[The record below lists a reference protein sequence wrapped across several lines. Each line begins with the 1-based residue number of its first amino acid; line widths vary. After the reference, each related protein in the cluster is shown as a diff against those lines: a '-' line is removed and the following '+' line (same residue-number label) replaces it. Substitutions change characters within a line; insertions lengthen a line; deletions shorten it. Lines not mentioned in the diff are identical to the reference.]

1 MVSEL
6 VRRRSRSAGYIT
18 LVKTKYD
25 NHVSLMMCTECGH
38 ISENEKRYKEH
49 LKEPRHIN
57 NYRDL
62 AYKGKI
68 FRYFQIKDN
77 YNLVFDDLLN
87 VQGCINFLFSDPKK
101 RQLWLKV
108 WFDKLEKAESTN
120 ANDFE
125 LSEEDE
131 FEANC
136 MLENCDKFVDDVV
149 ESSTR
154 TYPKNEVSTTVDT
167 PHRNN
172 ILVFDKL
179 THHPL
184 VCSPTREWNIRFKSD

>member
-77 YNLVFDDLLN
+77 HNLVFK
-87 VQGCINFLFSDPKK
+87 FL
-101 RQLWLKV
+101 R
-108 WFDKLEKAESTN
+108 
-120 ANDFE
+120 
-125 LSEEDE
+125 
-131 FEANC
+131 
-136 MLENCDKFVDDVV
+136 
-149 ESSTR
+149 
-154 TYPKNEVSTTVDT
+154 
-167 PHRNN
+167 
-172 ILVFDKL
+172 
-179 THHPL
+179 
-184 VCSPTREWNIRFKSD
+184 

>member
-1 MVSEL
+1 M
-6 VRRRSRSAGYIT
+6 
-18 LVKTKYD
+18 
-25 NHVSLMMCTECGH
+25 
-38 ISENEKRYKEH
+38 
-49 LKEPRHIN
+49 
-57 NYRDL
+57 
-62 AYKGKI
+62 
-68 FRYFQIKDN
+68 
-77 YNLVFDDLLN
+77 N
-87 VQGCINFLFSDPKK
+87 VQGCMNFLFSDPKK

>member
-1 MVSEL
+1 M
-6 VRRRSRSAGYIT
+6 
-18 LVKTKYD
+18 
-25 NHVSLMMCTECGH
+25 
-38 ISENEKRYKEH
+38 
-49 LKEPRHIN
+49 
-57 NYRDL
+57 
-62 AYKGKI
+62 
-68 FRYFQIKDN
+68 
-77 YNLVFDDLLN
+77 N
-87 VQGCINFLFSDPKK
+87 VQGCINVLISDPKK

-136 MLENCDKFVDDVV
+136 MLENCDKLVDDVV
-149 ESSTR
+149 ESSTI
-154 TYPKNEVSTTVDT
+154 TYPKNEVSATVDT

-184 VCSPTREWNIRFKSD
+184 VCSPTRECIFRYKSD